1 MSRLIYGKNDF
12 QRIVSIEVQDGKAT
26 LFQEMPSG
34 EVVTTTV
41 PNRFWILASECPDN
55 TGWKR
60 LKGDLHY
67 KWGKQYT
74 NREFYQKE
82 RYRYGLNRDCFSI
95 YNAKEALMVKDGY
108 TYYKGMKH
116 DEVSVMSFDLETTG
130 LYHNDESD
138 VLIIATTFRKHGK
151 ITRRMF
157 CYDDFPDRRTMLDA
171 FCAYVRESN
180 PSVLLGH
187 NILTYDFPYLAYVAK
202 KVGCRLLLGR
212 DGSEI
217 KFDQYESEY
226 RKDATQ
232 FYHYHKVHIFG
243 REVVDTLFGAIRYDA
258 PLKKYESYALKAI
271 IATEGKEVPGRQ
283 HYDAGKIRTNYKIP
297 EEWAKIKRYAMHDG
311 DDALTVY
318 DFTTPPFFYLAQSI
332 PKPYQL
338 ILESAS
344 GSQINSVMI
353 RSYLQEGH
361 SLPKASPA
369 AEYQGA
375 ISFGN
380 PGVYRNVFKV
390 DVGSLYPNVMLEY
403 KVYDPEKDPLGN
415 FLNLVSTFT
424 ERRLKHK
431 KLAKTDQYYD
441 DLQNAEKIFINSCYG
456 FLGAP
461 GLLFNAPGRASFV
474 TEKGRDILS
483 EAIRWAESRSMVI
496 VNADTDSISFC
507 DKQNREF
514 SPEER
519 RQLLNDLNSLFP
531 ERIKF
536 EDDGFF
542 PVVIV
547 VKAKNYVLFDGKKLK
562 YKGSAL
568 KATTK
573 EPALQNFIKETIEAI
588 VNTDQP
594 DIQLQTD
601 LTQIYHK
608 FVHEILNITDI
619 RRWVTRKTITD
630 KVINAERTNEQ
641 KVKDAIAE
649 SEYVEG
655 DRAYFFF
662 KPDGTLCLMENF
674 DGNYD
679 QNKLL
684 EKLYKTAEVFDTI
697 LDVKSLFPNY
707 KLKRNKPKLDNLSF
721 L

>member
-1 MSRLIYGKNDF
+1 LSRLIYGKNDVE
-12 QRIVSIEVQDGKAT
+12 RIVSIEVQDDKAT
-26 LFQEMPSG
+26 LFREMPDG
-34 EVVTTTV
+34 EIQTQIV
-41 PNRFWILASECPDN
+41 PNRFWILTNECPDN
-55 TGWKR
+55 TSWRR

-82 RYRYGLNRDCFSI
+82 RYRYGLKHDCFSI

-116 DEVSVMSFDLETTG
+116 DEVSVMSFDIETTG
-130 LYHNDESD
+130 LNHDDNSD
-138 VLIIATTFRKHGK
+138 VLIIATTFRKLGK
-151 ITRRMF
+151 ITRKLF
-157 CYDDFPDRRTMLDA
+157 CYDDFTSRRAMLDA
-171 FCAYVRESN
+171 FCTWVREAD
-180 PSVLLGH
+180 PSILLGH
-187 NILTYDFPYLAYVAK
+187 NILSYDLPYLSFVAK
-202 KVGCRLLLGR
+202 RCGAKLELGR

-217 KFDQYESEY
+217 RFDQFESEY

-232 FYHYHKVHIFG
+232 FYHYHKAHIFG
-243 REVVDTLFGAIRYDA
+243 REVVDTLFLAIRYDA

-297 EEWAKIKRYAMHDG
+297 SEWDKIKRYAMHDG

-318 DFTTPPFFYLAQSI
+318 DFTSPPFFYLAQSI

-353 RSYLQEGH
+353 RSYLQEGY
-361 SLPKASPA
+361 SLPKASPS

-380 PGVYRNVFKV
+380 AGVYRNVFKV
-390 DVGSLYPNVMLEY
+390 DVASLYPNVMLQY

-431 KLAKTDQYYD
+431 KLAKTDKYYD

-461 GLLFNAPGRASFV
+461 GLLFNAPERASFV
-474 TEKGRDILS
+474 TAKGREILS

-507 DKQNREF
+507 SKQNQEF
-514 SPEER
+514 RPEER
-519 RQLLNDLNSLFP
+519 RQLLAELNSLFP

-536 EDDGFF
+536 EDDGYF
-542 PVVIV
+542 PTVMV

-573 EPALQNFIKETIEAI
+573 EPALQDFIKETIEAI
-588 VNTDQP
+588 VRSDKP
-594 DIQLQTD
+594 DIELQAQLTE
-601 LTQIYHK
+601 TYHK

-630 KVINAERTNEQ
+630 KVLNAERTNEQ
-641 KVKDAIAE
+641 KVKDAISE

-662 KPDGTLCLMENF
+662 KSDGTLCLMENF

-679 QNKLL
+679 KDKLL
-684 EKLYKTAEVFDTI
+684 EKLYRTAEVFDTI
-697 LDVKSLFPNY
+697 LDVKNLFPNY
-707 KLKRNKPKLDNLSF
+707 KLKRNKPKLENLAF